1 MILHTEKKAKTYSR
15 RIPSQ
20 SVQADLP
27 YTFFSCL
34 LTLLTLDASLLL
46 ILASGAALWRLSIS
60 QLGPASSYFHHFLSL
75 ALISHVDY
83 CKSHIPGDFSGSK
96 VVKTLTFRLP
106 WRLSDKESARQ
117 CRRQGFHPWSGKIP
131 HSMKQLSPRASVT
144 EPVLWS
150 LRAATTEPQC
160 STVHAGQQ

>member
-1 MILHTEKKAKTYSR
+1 M
-15 RIPSQ
+15 PSQ

-46 ILASGAALWRLSIS
+46 ILATGAALWRLSIS
-60 QLGPASSYFHHFLSL
+60 QLGPVSSSYFHHFLSL

-83 CKSHIPGDFSGSK
+83 CKSCIPGDFSGSK

-106 WRLSDKESARQ
+106 CRLSGKESVHQ
-117 CRRQGFHPWSGKIP
+117 CRRQGFHSWSWKIP
-131 HSMKQLSPRASVT
+131 HSVKQLSPCASVS

-150 LRAATTEPQC
+150 LRAATTDPSALQSMLGNNRSRLREKPARH
-160 STVHAGQQ
+160 S